1 MRGGPQLRRPPG
13 PGRRPGGVRGP
24 LLPRRLAPGARGR
37 VVSSPPDMR
46 VFLETYGCQMNVADS
61 ETMAGVLER
70 AGMSLVDR
78 AEDADAVIL
87 NTCAIREHAEQRVLG
102 RLGEF
107 ARLKTQR
114 PGLVVGVAG
123 CMAQHLRA
131 RLLDKARVLD
141 LVVGPDG
148 YRRLP
153 ELLARAASRPVA
165 DVRLDRDETYGDL
178 EPKRGTGVRAWI
190 TVQRGCDKF
199 CTYCVVPYTRGRER
213 SLPLEE
219 LITQVRT
226 AVARGYRE
234 VVFLGQTVNSYHDGT
249 HDFADLLRA
258 TDQVEGLLRIRYTS
272 PHPSDMSERVI
283 EALAGCPRVCPQVHL
298 PLQSASDPILEAMG
312 RTYTLDQYRSVV
324 ARLREAI
331 PGVALSTDIIV
342 GFPGESDQDF
352 ERTAAYMREV
362 RYDSAF
368 LFKYSARP
376 DTKAWRCEETVS
388 EEEKGRRLEH
398 LIAQQQAISGAIH
411 DRMIGREV
419 EVLVEGP
426 ARRPAKP
433 GAPARSGGR
442 GDGQLFGKSA
452 HFKTVVFDDD
462 GTSAG
467 TLRQVRVVGAT
478 PVTLIGEAVRDAD
491 PAAPAPAL
499 VRIGSAARA

>member
-1 MRGGPQLRRPPG
+1 
-13 PGRRPGGVRGP
+13 
-24 LLPRRLAPGARGR
+24 
-37 VVSSPPDMR
+37 MR

-70 AGMSLVDR
+70 AGMTLSER
-78 AEDADAVIL
+78 AEDADAIII

-102 RLGEF
+102 RLGDY
-107 ARLKTQR
+107 ARMKAAR

-123 CMAQHLRA
+123 CMAQHLRG

-153 ELLARAASRPVA
+153 ELLLRAASEPVA

-178 EPKRGTGVRAWI
+178 EPRRGGGVRAWI
-190 TVQRGCDKF
+190 TAQRGCDKF

-213 SLPLEE
+213 SLPLPD
-219 LITQVRT
+219 LIAQVRA
-226 AVARGYRE
+226 AVAAGYRE

-258 TDQVEGLLRIRYTS
+258 TDAVEGLLRIRFTS

-283 EALAGCPRVCPQVHL
+283 AAIAQCGKVCPQVHL
-298 PLQSASDPILEAMG
+298 PLQSASDPVLAAMG
-312 RTYTLDQYRSVV
+312 RTYTLAGYRDVV
-324 ARLREAI
+324 ARLRGAV
-331 PGVALSTDIIV
+331 PGLALSTDIIV
-342 GFPGESDQDF
+342 GFPGESESDF

-376 DTKAWRCEETVS
+376 DTKAWKQAETVG
-388 EEEKGRRLEH
+388 EEEKGRRLEQ
-398 LIAQQQAISGAIH
+398 LLAQQQSISGALN
-411 DRMIGREV
+411 DRLIGGEV

-426 ARRPAKP
+426 ARRQ
-433 GAPARSGGR
+433 ARSGGPSTSER
-442 GDGQLFGKSA
+442 GAGQLFGKSA

-462 GTSAG
+462 GTPAG
-467 TLRQVRVVGAT
+467 SLRRVRIVGAT
-478 PVTLIGEAVRDAD
+478 PITLIGEPAGSPR
-491 PAAPAPAL
+491 PAAAT
-499 VRIGSAARA
+499 VRLGA